1 MVAGRNHG
9 GAFPFPEQEVATMRT
24 KLIHDAPRTFAVIL
38 DTGDEAVACL
48 TAFAREHEIGA
59 AQLTGLGAFR
69 DVTLG
74 YFEWE
79 TKRYRR
85 IPIAEQVE
93 VVSLIGDIG
102 LGPDGT
108 PSLHPHVV
116 CGRSDGS
123 AVGGHLLEGHVRPT
137 LEVIVTES

>member
-1 MVAGRNHG
+1 MAARQSVPRLAATRARGARDPCTMVAGCNHR

-74 YFEWE
+74 YFEWD

-85 IPIAEQVE
+85 IPIA
-93 VVSLIGDIG
+93 
-102 LGPDGT
+102 
-108 PSLHPHVV
+108 
-116 CGRSDGS
+116 
-123 AVGGHLLEGHVRPT
+123 
-137 LEVIVTES
+137 